1 MADGISVTAPASPA
15 QPHSSVFE
23 DLTPHEEQAG
33 SRPQI
38 FNMDVNYANE
48 NKWYAYLPIEDCLG
62 KKFKNLNLHLTAFS
76 IPQLMQSSITASFKG
91 YEKEMPGKVL
101 IPSTKEVRLE
111 YIVDADW
118 SNYRALYAFLSNI
131 NGTINP
137 ISEDEKTGILPT
149 EYLPIRVYLL
159 SPYKKK
165 IIQFVFENCW
175 IKIFDELSLNVNSA
189 EIVKHAFTCVF
200 DQYRI
205 DDVVHY

>member
-1 MADGISVTAPASPA
+1 MSITAPL
-15 QPHSSVFE
+15 E
-23 DLTPHEEQAG
+23 DVLSQNGVSMSQGPG
-33 SRPQI
+33 RPQI
-38 FNMDVNYANE
+38 FNMDVNYANQ
-48 NKWYAYLPIEDCLG
+48 NKWYGFLPIEDILG
-62 KKFKNLNLHLTAFS
+62 KKYKNLNLHLTAFS
-76 IPQLMQSSITASFKG
+76 IPQLMQSSITTQFKG

-137 ISEDEKTGILPT
+137 ISKDEKTGILPT
-149 EYLPIRVYLL
+149 EYLQLRIYLL

-175 IKIFDELSLNVNSA
+175 IKIFDEISLDVNVPD
-189 EIVKHAFTCVF
+189 EVKHSFTMVF
-200 DQYRI
+200 DKYYI
-205 DDVVHY
+205 EDV

>member
-1 MADGISVTAPASPA
+1 MADGMSITAPL
-15 QPHSSVFE
+15 E
-23 DLTPHEEQAG
+23 DVLSQNGVSMSQGPG
-33 SRPQI
+33 RPQI
-38 FNMDVNYANE
+38 FNMDVNYANQ
-48 NKWYAYLPIEDCLG
+48 NKWYGFLPIEDILG
-62 KKFKNLNLHLTAFS
+62 KKYKNLNLHLTAFS
-76 IPQLMQSSITASFKG
+76 IPQLMQSSITTQFKG

-137 ISEDEKTGILPT
+137 ISKDEKTGILPT
-149 EYLPIRVYLL
+149 EYLQLRIYLL

-175 IKIFDELSLNVNSA
+175 IKIFDEISLDVNVPD
-189 EIVKHAFTCVF
+189 EVKHSFTMVF
-200 DQYRI
+200 DKYYI
-205 DDVVHY
+205 EDV

>member
-1 MADGISVTAPASPA
+1 
-15 QPHSSVFE
+15 
-23 DLTPHEEQAG
+23 
-33 SRPQI
+33 
-38 FNMDVNYANE
+38 
-48 NKWYAYLPIEDCLG
+48 
-62 KKFKNLNLHLTAFS
+62 
-76 IPQLMQSSITASFKG
+76 
-91 YEKEMPGKVL
+91 MPGKVL
-101 IPSTKEVRLE
+101 IPSTKEIRFE

-137 ISEDEKTGILPT
+137 ISDDEKTGILPA

-175 IKIFDELSLNVNSA
+175 IKVFDEVSLNVNSA
-189 EIVKHAFTCVF
+189 EPVKHAFTCIF

>member
-1 MADGISVTAPASPA
+1 MADGISVTAPDFSGTPR
-15 QPHSSVFE
+15 SSVFE

-48 NKWYAYLPIEDCLG
+48 NKWYAHLPIEDCLG

-137 ISEDEKTGILPT
+137 VSEDEKTGILPV
-149 EYLPIRVYLL
+149 EYLPLRIYLL

-165 IIQFVFENCW
+165 LVQFVFEDCW
-175 IKIFDELSLNVNSA
+175 IKVFDEISLNVNSSD
-189 EIVKHAFTCVF
+189 IVKHSFVMVF
-200 DQYRI
+200 DKYYI
-205 DDVVHY
+205 DDVNHY

>member
-1 MADGISVTAPASPA
+1 MADGQSIEAPDYTNGTY
-15 QPHSSVFE
+15 SSVFDVNSSQDSKAAE
-23 DLTPHEEQAG
+23 
-33 SRPQI
+33 RPQI
-38 FNMDVNYANE
+38 FNMDVDYANE
-48 NKWYAYLPIEDCLG
+48 NKWYAFIPIEDCLG
-62 KKFKNLNLHLTAFS
+62 KKYKNLNLHLTSFS

-101 IPSTKEVRLE
+101 IPSTKEIRFE

-137 ISEDEKTGILPT
+137 ISDDEKTGILPT
-149 EYLPIRVYLL
+149 EYLPVRVYLL

-175 IKIFDELSLNVNSA
+175 IKVFDEISLNVNSA
-189 EIVKHAFTCVF
+189 EVVKHSFTMVF
-200 DQYRI
+200 DQYHI

>member
-1 MADGISVTAPASPA
+1 MADGQSIIEPAYDDSIQQSFEIQRP
-15 QPHSSVFE
+15 SSIIE
-23 DLTPHEEQAG
+23 GD
-33 SRPQI
+33 RPQI

-48 NKWYAYLPIEDCLG
+48 NKWLAYLPIEDVLG
-62 KKFKNLNLHLTAFS
+62 KKYKNLNLHLTAFS

-118 SNYRALYAFLSNI
+118 SNYRSLYAFISNI

-137 ISEDEKTGILPT
+137 VSDDEKTGILPT
-149 EYLPIRVYLL
+149 EYLPLRIYLL

-165 IIQFVFENCW
+165 LIQFVFEDCW
-175 IKIFDELSLNVNSA
+175 IKVFDEISLNVSSSS
-189 EIVKHAFTCVF
+189 EVKHAFTMVF
-200 DQYRI
+200 DKYYI
-205 DDVVHY
+205 DDV

>member
-1 MADGISVTAPASPA
+1 
-15 QPHSSVFE
+15 
-23 DLTPHEEQAG
+23 
-33 SRPQI
+33 
-38 FNMDVNYANE
+38 MDVNYANE
-48 NKWYAYLPIEDCLG
+48 NKWYAFIPIEDCLG

-76 IPQLMQSSITASFKG
+76 IPQLMQSSITSSFKG

-101 IPSTKEVRLE
+101 IPSTKEIRFE

-175 IKIFDELSLNVNSA
+175 IKVFDEISLNVNSP
-189 EIVKHAFTCVF
+189 EPVKHAFVCVF
-200 DQYRI
+200 DQYHI

>member
-1 MADGISVTAPASPA
+1 MADGQSIEYPDFSHETY
-15 QPHSSVFE
+15 SSVFDSNSSQDNKYAE
-23 DLTPHEEQAG
+23 
-33 SRPQI
+33 RPQI

-48 NKWYAYLPIEDCLG
+48 NKWYAYIPIEDVLG
-62 KKFKNLNLHLTAFS
+62 KKYKNLNLHLTSFS
-76 IPQLMQSSITASFKG
+76 IPQLMQSSITTVFKG
-91 YEKEMPGKVL
+91 YEKELPGKVL
-101 IPSTKEVRLE
+101 IPSTKEIRFE

-137 ISEDEKTGILPT
+137 ISDDEKTGILPT
-149 EYLPIRVYLL
+149 EYLPVRVYLL

-175 IKIFDELSLNVNSA
+175 IKVFDEISLNVNSA
-189 EIVKHAFTCVF
+189 EVVKHSFTMVF
-200 DQYRI
+200 DQYYI